1 MSIQFSHGGR
11 FQRGRGI
18 GGLLRLAKGLFKPV
32 IQTIGKAAKSNTGKV
47 IGRALKNQA
56 IESATNLANDVL
68 SGNSLKEGVERE
80 VNNIK
85 DRVVKSNKGKA
96 LGRALKKQAIESAT
110 NLATDILSGN
120 SLKKGVE
127 REVNNINGRVVLGLQ
142 HLGEDRDKKKKNKNV
157 QNSNSK
163 KKTTVIKKPV
173 GKWVW
178 FEDDSD

>member
-11 FQRGRGI
+11 FQRGKGI
-18 GGLLRLAKGLFKPV
+18 GGLLILAEGLFKPV
-32 IQTIGKAAKSNTGKV
+32 LQTIGKAAKSNTGKV
-47 IGRALKNQA
+47 IGGALKNQA
-56 IESATNLANDVL
+56 IESATNLATDV
-68 SGNSLKEGVERE
+68 
-80 VNNIK
+80 
-85 DRVVKSNKGKA
+85 
-96 LGRALKKQAIESAT
+96 
-110 NLATDILSGN
+110 LSGN

-142 HLGEDRDKKKKNKNV
+142 HLGEDRDKKKKNKKV
-157 QNSNSK
+157 QNSK